1 MTANGGQWTG
11 KVELIESA
19 LDIPLRRKKPTTW
32 FVNSMSDLFHESLPD
47 EDVYRV
53 FAIMER
59 CPQHKFQVLTKRAAR
74 LPVLVKRIYGS
85 ANMGRVLPNVWLGV
99 SCEDQKTAD
108 ERIPLLIQTPA
119 ALRFISC
126 EPLLSA
132 IDLRKYLSGPCEVR
146 EDRSGGGSLDNQVGH
161 QCRQESDTIQ
171 ITADGPGSQFLPPPT
186 RPSGI
191 PGPGDPPAE
200 MATNP
205 LQNFRVCAVDGN
217 SGTVCPAGPS
227 APIDIP
233 FPIEHPGDIRQYG
246 GIAGYADREGR
257 QPRSSATGGD
267 SKTAES
273 PLHCGARS
281 PKLGSEGF
289 NGSPAGVSGGES
301 IMVNYGRPHTPHY
314 ITWVVCGGESGPGA
328 RPCDVSW
335 IRSVVKQCLTA
346 EVACFVKQ
354 LGSVPVIAACRQH
367 HWDFGESIGKKAKF
381 SAMDSQ
387 HPSTGLWRV
396 HLEDHKGG
404 DPSEWAE
411 DLRVR
416 QIPKEAT
423 SGVPEETV
431 RG

>member
-1 MTANGGQWTG
+1 MGKTKISWTEMTWNPVRGCSRVSEGCRHCYAERMAARFSVPPAHEREVQRPAPFAGFARMTANGGQWTG

-119 ALRFISC
+119 ALRFVSL
-126 EPLLSA
+126 EPLLGP
-132 IDLRKYLSGPCEVR
+132 ITLRFPA
-146 EDRSGGGSLDNQVGH
+146 GS
-161 QCRQESDTIQ
+161 R
-171 ITADGPGSQFLPPPT
+171 AP
-186 RPSGI
+186 
-191 PGPGDPPAE
+191 DPPDGFESWTEKRRADWFAMQARATYMTRCE
-200 MATNP
+200 M
-205 LQNFRVCAVDGN
+205 LD
-217 SGTVCPAGPS
+217 
-227 APIDIP
+227 
-233 FPIEHPGDIRQYG
+233 
-246 GIAGYADREGR
+246 
-257 QPRSSATGGD
+257 
-267 SKTAES
+267 
-273 PLHCGARS
+273 
-281 PKLGSEGF
+281 
-289 NGSPAGVSGGES
+289 
-301 IMVNYGRPHTPHY
+301 
-314 ITWVVCGGESGPGA
+314 WVIVGGESGPGA